1 MEQNHQRWLGLFMKW
16 FSWCRLFVRA
26 STFVNN
32 LFLNIMRNDHRAE
45 PPISLLKGSQ
55 LTTQPLKSFTR
66 SVFMDILNQILILE
80 EQQQLAFVISK
91 FKTDFN
97 TYLCLQNKH
106 RLTQTFYS
114 KLNLD
119 VLGFA
124 YTLGKHLYS
133 DLFLL

>member
-1 MEQNHQRWLGLFMKW
+1 M
-16 FSWCRLFVRA
+16 
-26 STFVNN
+26 
-32 LFLNIMRNDHRAE
+32 AE

-80 EQQQLAFVISK
+80 EQQQLTFVISK

-106 RLTQTFYS
+106 RPSTVS
-114 KLNLD
+114 
-119 VLGFA
+119 
-124 YTLGKHLYS
+124 
-133 DLFLL
+133 